1 MTRTGY
7 SCVRASAA
15 TSTRCGTCCLGS
27 NPLAQAAATTP
38 GGHEVERSAWTRA
51 LGAMCAEIDYGN
63 FKKAVADREGGSRS
77 WIYGDVWAILRELE
91 HLEPET
97 FTNTPLLTKR
107 FDSAL
112 AYASEHHR
120 CQLRKGTEIP
130 YVSHLLAV
138 SAIVLEMG
146 GNEAEAIGALLH
158 DVVEDGGGPAARAH
172 IADQF
177 GEDVALIV
185 DANTDTDEEP
195 KPPWKQ
201 RKTAYIESIA
211 YKHPSAL
218 RVSLADKVHNASAI
232 TRDYR
237 THGEALWGRF
247 KAGAGAEV
255 RWYYRSLADA
265 FEQRR
270 DDLGPH
276 AAGALAEL
284 RRLVTEME
292 ESSQPPR

>member
-1 MTRTGY
+1 MMRAAY
-7 SCVRASAA
+7 SCVRGSVA
-15 TSTRCGTCCLGS
+15 TSTPCGTSCPALNRCMG
-27 NPLAQAAATTP
+27 AAATTR
-38 GGHEVERSAWTRA
+38 GGHGSSAAPGRARWARCARRSTTKTSRRRWPNDRADPA
-51 LGAMCAEIDYGN
+51 LGYTVTSGQSCESSNTSM
-63 FKKAVADREGGSRS
+63 
-77 WIYGDVWAILRELE
+77 
-91 HLEPET
+91 PES
-97 FTNTPLLTKR
+97 FTNTPLLTER
-107 FDSAL
+107 FDRAL

-120 CQLRKGTEIP
+120 RQLRKGTEIP

-138 SAIVLEMG
+138 TAIVLEMG
-146 GNEAEAIGALLH
+146 GNEDEAIGALLH

-172 IADQF
+172 IAEQF
-177 GEDVALIV
+177 GEGVALIV
-185 DANTDTDEEP
+185 DANTDTDEQP

-201 RKTAYIESIA
+201 RKTAYIESMA
-211 YKHPSAL
+211 QKDPSAL

-237 THGEALWGRF
+237 THGEALWDRF
-247 KAGAGAEV
+247 RAGAGAEV
-255 RWYYRSLADA
+255 RWYYRALADA

-292 ESSQPPR
+292 ESSQPSH